1 MENKPDRCA
10 GTMEGTLPGKCAS
23 LVFPYV
29 PMQDPGAEKYDQ
41 KEGLA
46 AGTLFPGL
54 NMPFFRAI
62 KTRMNCDNTALC
74 ELMALSFA
82 ATELGLYLD
91 THREDTEALELYR
104 KYVSMLKEGKARY
117 EGSAARCSRP
127 TSPGS
132 GAGIGSMTPG
142 PGIRKEAAG
151 NVCL

>member
-104 KYVSMLKEGKARY
+104 KYVSMLKEGKTRY
-117 EGSAARCSRP
+117 EEKC
-127 TSPGS
+127 
-132 GAGIGSMTPG
+132 G
-142 PGIRKEAAG
+142 PLQQADVTGERGWNWLNDPWPWDTEG
-151 NVCL
+151 GCR